1 MVQMTMQV
9 PENLAP
15 KLRRMDKWLP
25 TVLELSLA
33 GFKTPVTQTVAELIE
48 FLSKGPTPK
57 QVSGYK
63 VSERAQKR
71 IQRLLPS
78 TNPAGSPKM
87 NKLNSMKAKHSTTWL
102 RCLRLKRMDKSLTK
116 ANERRSFKLPAKIS
130 C

>member
-71 IQRLLPS
+71 IQRLL
-78 TNPAGSPKM
+78 A
-87 NKLNSMKAKHSTTWL
+87 LNESGWLSKDEQAELDESETFNHLVTLLKAQAHGQIT
-102 RCLRLKRMDKSLTK
+102 DKGK
-116 ANERRSFKLPAKIS
+116 
-130 C
+130 

>member
-9 PENLAP
+9 PEDLAP

-33 GFKTPVTQTVAELIE
+33 GFKTPVTQTVAELIG

-57 QVSGYK
+57 QVEGYK

-71 IQRLLPS
+71 IQRLLALNQAGLLS
-78 TNPAGSPKM
+78 KDEQAELDESETFDHLVTLLKAQARRQPAGK
-87 NKLNSMKAKHSTTWL
+87 
-102 RCLRLKRMDKSLTK
+102 TK
-116 ANERRSFKLPAKIS
+116 
-130 C
+130 